1 MVEVVS
7 SVALPADEKL
17 EIKKM
22 RYVNP
27 NVTDKKEIEKLPRIS
42 VVTGTHGDELEGQS
56 VCYELGKII
65 KEHMECL
72 QGVVD
77 IYPALNP
84 LGIDSITRGI
94 PGFDIDMNRI
104 FPGSKNGSMAEHV
117 AADIVKDIKGSQL
130 CVDIH
135 ASNIFLKEIPQI
147 RISEIT
153 SKKLVPL
160 AKKMNIDYIWVHS
173 AATVLESTLAHSLNS
188 VGTPTLVVEMGV
200 GMRLTEEYTKQLV
213 DGLLYMMKDMG
224 IWNGEVIDNL
234 KKPIVSEDGKVSF
247 FNAKGAG
254 VFIPKVK
261 HCDMVK
267 AGDVLGSIVNPL
279 TAEVVDEITSPCNGL
294 IFTLR
299 EYPVVDE
306 GSLIA
311 RILEM

>member
-27 NVTDKKEIEKLPRIS
+27 NVIDKKEIEKLPRIS

-65 KEHMECL
+65 KEHMGCL

-200 GMRLTEEYTKQLV
+200 GMRMT
-213 DGLLYMMKDMG
+213 
-224 IWNGEVIDNL
+224 
-234 KKPIVSEDGKVSF
+234 
-247 FNAKGAG
+247 
-254 VFIPKVK
+254 
-261 HCDMVK
+261 
-267 AGDVLGSIVNPL
+267 
-279 TAEVVDEITSPCNGL
+279 
-294 IFTLR
+294 
-299 EYPVVDE
+299 
-306 GSLIA
+306 
-311 RILEM
+311 